1 MDLGLTGR
9 KAAVASATSGLG
21 YATAQALVAEGAQV
35 TICGHDAARAE
46 QAADRLGGGTR
57 QVAGR

>member
-21 YATAQALVAEGAQV
+21 YATAQALVAEE
-35 TICGHDAARAE
+35 R
-46 QAADRLGGGTR
+46 R
-57 QVAGR
+57 